1 MLRRKEKLS
10 YHKLPPQLKT
20 KRLMASYP
28 IALTI
33 AGSDSGGCAGI
44 QADLKTFSALGVFGT
59 SVITAITAQNTIGVF
74 DVMAVPSDIVRK
86 QLKAVLDDFN
96 VGAIK
101 VGMLF
106 TKENVLVLKE
116 LYNNKIPLVLDPVM
130 ISTSGNSLILDE
142 TIQAIKQELFPI
154 STIITPNLNEASI
167 LLGRE
172 IISIKDMIE
181 GGKEFIENYGLNSVL
196 IKGGHL
202 NGDEMVDIFYS
213 KDSIEPILLKS
224 KKIETKNTHGTGCT
238 LSSAI
243 AAYLSIGNNL
253 EDSVKQAK
261 DYITRAIFE
270 AKDIKLGNGHGAVNH
285 FFDPKKLII
294 R

>member
-1 MLRRKEKLS
+1 MV
-10 YHKLPPQLKT
+10 
-20 KRLMASYP
+20 SYP

-59 SVITAITAQNTIGVF
+59 SVITAITAQNTMNVI
-74 DVMAVPSDIVRK
+74 DVMAVPYDIVRK

-96 VGAIK
+96 IGAIK

-106 TKENVLVLKE
+106 TKENALVLKE

-130 ISTSGNSLILDE
+130 VSTSGNSLILDE
-142 TIQAIKQELFPI
+142 TIEAIKQELFPLA
-154 STIITPNLNEASI
+154 TIITPNLNEASI

-172 IISIKDMIE
+172 IISIDDMIE
-181 GGKEFIENYGLNSVL
+181 GGKEFIKSYGLNAVL

-202 NGDEMVDIFYS
+202 NGDEMVDILYS
-213 KDSIEPILLKS
+213 KDSREHIILKS

-253 EDSVKQAK
+253 EDSVRMSK

-270 AKDIKLGNGHGAVNH
+270 AKDITLGNGHGAVNH
-285 FFDPKKLII
+285 FFEPKKLII

>member
-1 MLRRKEKLS
+1 MV
-10 YHKLPPQLKT
+10 
-20 KRLMASYP
+20 SYP

-44 QADLKTFSALGVFGT
+44 QADLKTFSSLGVFGT
-59 SVITAITAQNTIGVF
+59 SVITAITAQNTMGVF
-74 DVMAVPSDIVRK
+74 DVMAIPSDIVYK

-96 VGAIK
+96 IGAIK

-116 LYNNKIPLVLDPVM
+116 LYNKIPLVLDPVM
-130 ISTSGNSLILDE
+130 VSTSGNSLILDE

-172 IISIKDMIE
+172 IISINDMIE
-181 GGKEFIENYGLNSVL
+181 GGKEFVNSYGLNSVL

-213 KDSIEPILLKS
+213 KDSKEPIMLKS

-253 EDSVKQAK
+253 EDSVRMAK